1 MSAAVRRHHVDL
13 AICKVCGIALVELG
27 PLPSSILNG
36 LERLKGA
43 SLPL

>member
-1 MSAAVRRHHVDL
+1 MSAALRRHHVDL
-13 AICKVCGIALVELG
+13 VMCKVCGIALVEQG
-27 PLPSSILNG
+27 PLPSIILNG